1 MNLLLSQVR
10 PFLRFALRADTLL
23 HEKVVLPYE
32 HRLVCIHEGEAEFT
46 VNGETIP
53 VTQNAVFVISAG
65 VPYQLKSIGSTKTTW
80 VYFDLT
86 MEHSDLRERI
96 QPMKKGSSGFPMIE
110 LFCPYK
116 LLYNGTT
123 FSYLYLPNGAGI
135 LKQVDKLLEY
145 YDNDSSGSY
154 QDDMLSGLLLTILAQ
169 FFIQLECSEKQT
181 AAVVVVNRTTEYIHR
196 HFAEPLSQEVIAA
209 AVRFHK
215 TYINRCMQEEL
226 GTTMHQYLMRY
237 RLERAMQ
244 MLLYTHDSIAEIA
257 VQTGFISSKNF
268 ATAFRKHYGLP
279 PSAMR
284 KKQEDTHG

>member
-46 VNGETIP
+46 INGETIP

-96 QPMKKGSSGFPMIE
+96 QPMKKGSSGFPPIE

-116 LLYNGTT
+116 LLYNGTP

-135 LKQVDKLLEY
+135 LKQVDRLMEY
-145 YDNDSSGSY
+145 YDSDSSGSY
-154 QDDMLSGLLLTILAQ
+154 QDDMLSGLLLAILAQ
-169 FFIQLECSEKQT
+169 FFIQLERSEKQT

-196 HFAEPLSQEVIAA
+196 HFAEPLSQEDIAA

-226 GTTMHQYLMRY
+226 GTTMHRYLLRY
-237 RLERAMQ
+237 RLEKAMQ
-244 MLLYTHDSIAEIA
+244 MLLYTNDSIAEIA
-257 VQTGFISSKNF
+257 IRTGFTSSKNF
-268 ATAFRKHYGLP
+268 ATAFRKHYSLP
-279 PSAMR
+279 PSAVR